1 MNRNFK
7 TSIRVRYQETDGQ
20 GRVHHSNY
28 LTYFEL
34 ARVEMLRAGGI
45 SYKQLESEGLMLVVS
60 DAKIQYHSPAVY
72 DDMLEI
78 DIETIRARGARIL
91 HHYQVTRGDDLI
103 VSGETTIASVRPDGT
118 ITRLPEW
125 LRTPREGRDEPR

>member
-1 MNRNFK
+1 
-7 TSIRVRYQETDGQ
+7 
-20 GRVHHSNY
+20 
-28 LTYFEL
+28 
-34 ARVEMLRAGGI
+34 
-45 SYKQLESEGLMLVVS
+45 MLVVS